1 MPKHR
6 ANQTPRRETRR
17 QEAEVRNAAYQKL
30 SLTDK
35 LARQSPTGKV
45 ATKLTK

>member
-17 QEAEVRNAAYQKL
+17 QEAEVRNAFYQKL
-30 SLTDK
+30 SLADK
-35 LARQSPTGKV
+35 LVRQSTNGKV
-45 ATKLTK
+45 VRKLTK